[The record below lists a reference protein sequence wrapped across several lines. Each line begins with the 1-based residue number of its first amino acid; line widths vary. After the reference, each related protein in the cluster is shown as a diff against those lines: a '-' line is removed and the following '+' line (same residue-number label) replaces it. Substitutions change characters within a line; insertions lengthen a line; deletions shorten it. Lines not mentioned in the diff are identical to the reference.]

1 MSIVSE
7 SFQVVKQ
14 LLISKVEKGW
24 FEQNF
29 PGRQLWAAMGLARE
43 GFDQGV
49 QWREGG
55 RKEPCAN
62 INCEAASPWC
72 ASLLR
77 TCLENGQSKSK
88 EF

>member
-14 LLISKVEKGW
+14 LLISEVEKGW

-43 GFDQGV
+43 VSIRAYNGA
-49 QWREGG
+49 RAEG
-55 RKEPCAN
+55 RSRAR
-62 INCEAASPWC
+62 I
-72 ASLLR
+72 
-77 TCLENGQSKSK
+77 
-88 EF
+88 